1 MAASSPCGPPHS
13 RAGPQQSSPQQR
25 RPAAKARLT
34 AVTRYACPRTKPCP
48 LTPHTARPAS
58 CPGFKARHSGLTKHY
73 GRDLQKIPAVKVV
86 ASRCLSPTRHISQ
99 LSFTMPR
106 CPKDAVRSAHALR
119 RQTPCS
125 PLKNKRFR
133 AWGRKPFCKRVPPP
147 QKQFNHVF
155 AVANGFNRVPRPQI
169 RWPRPKADCP
179 CG

>member
-34 AVTRYACPRTKPCP
+34 AVTRYARTRTKPCP

-147 QKQFNHVF
+147 QKQFMPTNQM
-155 AVANGFNRVPRPQI
+155 AASKSRLSLWMTSG
-169 RWPRPKADCP
+169 
-179 CG
+179 